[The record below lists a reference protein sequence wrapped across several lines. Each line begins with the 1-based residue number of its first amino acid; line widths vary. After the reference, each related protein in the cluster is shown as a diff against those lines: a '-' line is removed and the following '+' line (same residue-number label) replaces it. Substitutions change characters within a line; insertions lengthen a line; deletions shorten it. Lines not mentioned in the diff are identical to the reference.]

1 MRICSNQHVETVLR
15 KHSTWNT
22 ELGTDAKHLTL
33 EKVQSRARNLL
44 NPIPI
49 CMAMRYH
56 EVVDADA
63 DADGDGD
70 DDDDVDGELHLPL
83 YPLQALSAPLQ
94 LVPLLS
100 PPLSLAGGVRRLC
113 AGSF

>member
-1 MRICSNQHVETVLR
+1 
-15 KHSTWNT
+15 
-22 ELGTDAKHLTL
+22 
-33 EKVQSRARNLL
+33 
-44 NPIPI
+44 
-49 CMAMRYH
+49 MAMRYH

-63 DADGDGD
+63 DADVDGDD